1 LKRIVE
7 RDLQVDETPVL
18 TPSENMRGVAVQGAD
33 GRSLGHVDHVVID
46 KRAGR
51 LAYVVLAY
59 GGVLGIGERLHPLPF
74 DALAYDRSIDGY
86 RAMVTRDDIE
96 GAPHSLADERRWSD
110 PEWRRKIDSHF
121 AIPGGLRCDA

>member
-1 LKRIVE
+1 MKRIVE